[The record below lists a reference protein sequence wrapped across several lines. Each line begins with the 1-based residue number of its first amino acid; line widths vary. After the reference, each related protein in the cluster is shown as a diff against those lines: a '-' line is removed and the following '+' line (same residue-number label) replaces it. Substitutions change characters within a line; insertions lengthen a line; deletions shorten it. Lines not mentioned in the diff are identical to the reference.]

1 MHDEFKNLSTIAAA
15 AIGAEIPSTGDIAP
29 HVKPATT
36 YEKGSG
42 YLYYRN
48 DGPGLSDAEAV
59 VNKLEGGKGAL
70 LFSSGM
76 AAATHLLIALGH
88 GSHILVPETMY
99 WFLRFWTENQ
109 GKTFGLKFT
118 RYPNGDIGA
127 VQKAVNDLR
136 PDAVWVETPA
146 NPDWSVTDLAAVA
159 EIAHAAGARMF
170 VDSTC
175 ATPILTRPIDFGAD
189 VVMHSATKY
198 LNGHSDVLAG
208 ALITR
213 KADEFWEQVTNVR
226 TGLGSTLGAF
236 EAWLLLRGLRTLDVR
251 VKRHCENAMK
261 VAEAFAEHPLIR
273 EVNYPGLPD
282 DPNHDVAA
290 RQMSGGFGGMM
301 SLCVNGGGDAAARAV
316 LRTKLFRNAT
326 SLGGVESLIEH
337 RAPVEGPT
345 TPTPQDLLRLSVG
358 LEDADDLIADLEQAL
373 GR

>member
-15 AIGAEIPSTGDIAP
+15 AIGAEIPATGDIAP

-36 YEKGSG
+36 YDKGKG

-59 VNKLEGGKGAL
+59 INKLEGGQGAL

-88 GSHILVPETMY
+88 GAHVLVPETMY

-109 GKTFGLKFT
+109 GAAFGLKFT
-118 RYPNGDIGA
+118 RYPNGDIEA
-127 VQKAVNDLR
+127 VRSLVADHKPV
-136 PDAVWVETPA
+136 AVWVETPA
-146 NPDWSVTDLAAVA
+146 NPDWSITDLAAVA
-159 EIAHAAGARMF
+159 DIAHAAGAKMF

-175 ATPILTRPIDFGAD
+175 ATPILTRPIEFGAD

-213 KADEFWEQVTNVR
+213 KADEFWQHVTNVR

-251 VKRHCENAMK
+251 VRRHCENAMK
-261 VAEAFAEHPLIR
+261 IALAFAEHPLIR
-273 EVNYPGLPD
+273 KVNYPGLKSAPG
-282 DPNHDVAA
+282 HDVAA

-316 LRTKLFRNAT
+316 VRTKLFRNAT

-373 GR
+373 GQ